1 MRRSLFPAKVLLF
14 GEHGIMENSKG
25 LSIPHSF
32 YKGAFRFDADLDH
45 AKGLYSNAELKKYYV
60 FLVSLSREGNF
71 PIQLHLDSID
81 GDIQNG
87 MYFSSNIPQG
97 YGVGSSGALVAAVYD
112 RYTQDKIT
120 AEVDLN
126 KKSILRLKKIFSQM
140 ESYFHG
146 KSSGVDPLICY
157 LNLPL
162 LIRSSTDIS
171 TVGIPEEQQG
181 KGAIFLIN
189 SGTPSSTASMVQIF
203 FEKLKHA
210 GFRKTLKEE
219 FIKYNDDCID
229 AFLKGDFKPLLKNVK
244 QLSVWAY
251 RHFRPMI
258 PVSLWEI
265 WEDGI
270 FTNDYYLKLCGSGG
284 GGFVLGFTP
293 DYEIVQEKLKAY
305 EPEIV
310 FRF

>member
-14 GEHGIMENSKG
+14 GEHGIMEDSKG

-45 AKGLYSNAELKKYYV
+45 AKELYSNGEIKKYYA
-60 FLVSLSREGNF
+60 FLVSINREGNF
-71 PIQLHLDSID
+71 PIQLCLDGID
-81 GDIQNG
+81 EDIQKG

-97 YGVGSSGALVAAVYD
+97 YGVGSSGALVAAIYD
-112 RYTQDKIT
+112 RYAQDKIT
-120 AEVDLN
+120 ADADLN
-126 KKSILRLKKIFSQM
+126 KESILKLKKIFSQM

-146 KSSGVDPLICY
+146 KSSGMDPLICY
-157 LNLPL
+157 LDLPL
-162 LIRSSTDIS
+162 LISSSTDIS

-181 KGAIFLIN
+181 KGGIFLIN
-189 SGTPSSTASMVQIF
+189 SGAPSSTASMVQIF
-203 FEKLKHA
+203 FEKLKHD

-219 FIKYNDDCID
+219 FVKYNDDCIET
-229 AFLKGDFKPLLKNVK
+229 FLKGDFKPLLKNVK
-244 QLSVWAY
+244 RLSVWVY
-251 RHFRPMI
+251 RNFRPMI
-258 PVSLWEI
+258 PVSLWKI
-265 WEDGI
+265 WEEGL

-293 DYEIVQEKLKAY
+293 DYEIAREKLKAY